1 MDKTANEDTRLL
13 YVTTG
18 VLLRKLIKTK
28 NMLQF
33 THVIL
38 DEVNVFTD
46 SFLYLKFTYSSCQ
59 LTRNSFSC
67 RLINC
72 YI

>member
-38 DEVNVFTD
+38 DEVNVLSEKFQRMF
-46 SFLYLKFTYSSCQ
+46 FLNSLKLKY
-59 LTRNSFSC
+59 
-67 RLINC
+67 
-72 YI
+72 

>member
-46 SFLYLKFTYSSCQ
+46 SFLY
-59 LTRNSFSC
+59 
-67 RLINC
+67 
-72 YI
+72 